1 MGDRERFERDLAD
14 RERYGHEPDKEDQYS
29 NYKKNERSKG
39 RVAPTPP
46 REFLEGDKT
55 NSYREK
61 DPDNRTPSLSP
72 EPGTEQHEEY
82 MRRKEQRQ
90 IEEREADVRIKQE
103 GVSYRDDKSHPP
115 RDDEKA
121 NKKSNDEK
129 CEDNSKSKE
138 RSIDKT
144 REKDRE
150 SSREVWGKDQER
162 TNDKRGYDSRDRDV
176 RDTRDKDV
184 RDFRDRDVREVR
196 ESRDTDVRESR
207 DKDARDS
214 RDRDIREYRDR
225 DVRDHRSRGV
235 RESRDRDVRDRNRYY
250 DGEDWDRSRERG
262 RERSREVRDG
272 SRDRRE
278 GSKENYR
285 EDNYANERNG
295 HKEASEERI
304 DDRDHNEKKEPKKE
318 KKAKKSKKKSKKKDK
333 DSDEDEDGKENKES
347 KKKKKKGKKKK
358 DKDPESNDEDNQEED
373 IKPLV
378 PYGENEDVK
387 TTEESSESQE
397 EKQPADPT
405 KFINSFSEAKAD
417 ETKPKLNLPTL
428 VFNDKTVELAPKEN
442 PGSEVDVNNDLTL
455 MIKNEVLA
463 SEKKADIEKY
473 DKITE
478 SKSKAD
484 LPRGRNEAKLQEK
497 EQETVAN
504 VVSKWDREDVLT
516 TEYPKRESSHVKAEL
531 ASEYHEFAEDS
542 KTNVP
547 NQSSG
552 PQNVLRKALAN
563 MEKDNIVRDKK
574 RKSIEGSET
583 DNDNVK

>member
-1 MGDRERFERDLAD
+1 
-14 RERYGHEPDKEDQYS
+14 
-29 NYKKNERSKG
+29 
-39 RVAPTPP
+39 
-46 REFLEGDKT
+46 
-55 NSYREK
+55 
-61 DPDNRTPSLSP
+61 
-72 EPGTEQHEEY
+72 

-90 IEEREADVRIKQE
+90 REEREADVRIKQE

-162 TNDKRGYDSRDRDV
+162 THDSRGYDSRDKDVRDSRDRDV
-176 RDTRDKDV
+176 RDSRDKDI
-184 RDFRDRDVREVR
+184 REFRD
-196 ESRDTDVRESR
+196 RDTDVRESR
-207 DKDARDS
+207 DKD
-214 RDRDIREYRDR
+214 
-225 DVRDHRSRGV
+225 VRDHRSRDV

-262 RERSREVRDG
+262 RERSREVRDRSRDRSRERKDG

-278 GSKENYR
+278 RSKDNYR
-285 EDNYANERNG
+285 EDNYEDKRNG

-387 TTEESSESQE
+387 TTEESSENQE

-455 MIKNEVLA
+455 MIKTEVLA

-473 DKITE
+473 DKIPE

-484 LPRGRNEAKLQEK
+484 LPKGRNEAKLQEK

-531 ASEYHEFAEDS
+531 SSEYHEFAEDS

-583 DNDNVK
+583 DNDT